1 MTIEIERVFSNF
13 VLLRIY
19 KDATRLTSNMRKI
32 GIGSKDGVTKIIIY
46 LVRVYLITLNVREI
60 LAMSA

>member
-1 MTIEIERVFSNF
+1 MTIEIERVFGNF

-32 GIGSKDGVTKIIIY
+32 GIGSKDGVTKYNNIFSESLFDY
-46 LVRVYLITLNVREI
+46 P
-60 LAMSA
+60 